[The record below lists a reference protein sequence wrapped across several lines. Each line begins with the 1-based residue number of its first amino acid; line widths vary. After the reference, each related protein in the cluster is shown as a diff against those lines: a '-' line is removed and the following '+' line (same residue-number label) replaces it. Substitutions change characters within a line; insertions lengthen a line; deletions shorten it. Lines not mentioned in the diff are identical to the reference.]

1 MSIEAFFGL
10 IALHESNVMK
20 CNRLLPII
28 SGLILQLI
36 SNSCAGQKIEVRAE
50 IIDHQ
55 GSLPFGQLVVSDTT
69 HLFIAGAIAEEGK
82 LSVTIDTPGVYR
94 FTFSAIGFVSKDT
107 VVHLQSSID
116 LGSFLLLPAP
126 SEMREVN
133 VVAQKPLFE
142 KTSEGTKMNVGQ
154 TMLSKSMNAT
164 EVITRTPGISI
175 VSGKVNVN
183 GRGEAVLIINGKETT
198 LESFKSIPAGD
209 LESVEVLTNPDARYD
224 AKGKAVVIVTLKKD
238 ARQGYSVN
246 LTNSTTL
253 SMVKGAE
260 ITRYVLH
267 APNCAINFRKDKW
280 NFTGYYG
287 NEYGLN
293 WSENVYN
300 TFIAA
305 SSGQYITNGYYQ
317 EDNFSK
323 GVHYYKA
330 GAGYTINKQS
340 EISFQYDGMHHYFEL
355 DVRQNGD
362 YTNPQNELTQLRMQ
376 NDATTT
382 LSNHS
387 LNLNYSL
394 RTDTLGSSLF
404 AAAQFNRFENKL
416 LDQITERIGTNS
428 SDQTVYNRI
437 NDGLNVI
444 QLSTIQLDYVKK
456 YRSQTW
462 EAGFK
467 YGQATNDGE
476 IHFYSKLFDQPDYT
490 ENLSIANSTTY
501 TEEIPAV
508 YINFK
513 SSHKNWKFQAG
524 LRAEY
529 TFVESKSNRYNTA
542 ILDTSYLNIFPSAR
556 INYALSSNSFVGLNY
571 SRKINR
577 PVYQDLDPFLWYLD
591 SLTSIQG
598 NPALKPEYLH
608 QMELRLGY
616 QSFVL
621 RGAYTISEQTIW
633 AITAAGYSGENSVRY
648 IKENLQHRYTTTL
661 ALDAPFEMGNYS
673 SYNSIALNA
682 YRFND
687 NRPEFKTGRIRPQFY
702 LYSFHQFVVKN
713 WFTIDGL
720 FEYYGSSS
728 DGFTKRSP
736 YYYGTIGLSKSFWKE
751 ALQVQLN
758 FNDIA
763 RTARFKGIRTI
774 NTYTNDYN
782 QRFNTH
788 YLRLTVTYNFS
799 KLKAFNYQNKSV
811 NETEFNRIKR

>member
-1 MSIEAFFGL
+1 MRYSQ
-10 IALHESNVMK
+10 
-20 CNRLLPII
+20 LLLVIT
-28 SGLILQLI
+28 GFLFQLI
-36 SNSCAGQKIEVRAE
+36 SISSSGQKLEVRAE
-50 IIDHQ
+50 IINHQ
-55 GSLPFGQLVVSDTT
+55 SSISDGQLIVSDTS
-69 HLFIAGAIAEEGK
+69 HLFIAGAIAEQGRI
-82 LSVTIDTPGVYR
+82 SVVIDTPGVYR

-107 VVHLQSSID
+107 MVHVQTSID
-116 LGSFLLLPAP
+116 LGSVVLLPTLN
-126 SEMREVN
+126 EMQEVN

-154 TMLSKSMNAT
+154 TMLSRSMNAT

-209 LESVEVLTNPDARYD
+209 IESVEVLTNPDARYD
-224 AKGKAVVIVTLKKD
+224 AKGKAVLIVTLKKY
-238 ARQGYSVN
+238 ARQGYSLN

-253 SMVKGAE
+253 SMVKDAE
-260 ITRYVLH
+260 ITRYILH
-267 APNCAINFRKDKW
+267 APNCAVNIRKDNW

-300 TFIAA
+300 TFITAN
-305 SSGQYITNGYYQ
+305 SGQYITKGYYQ

-340 EISFQYDGMHHYFEL
+340 EISVQYDGMHHYFEL

-362 YTNPQNELTQLRMQ
+362 YKNPQNELTLLRMQ

-387 LNLNYSL
+387 FNLNYSL

-416 LDQITERIGTNS
+416 LDQITEQILTNS
-428 SDQTVYNRI
+428 TDQAVYNRI

-456 YRSQTW
+456 YRSQSW
-462 EAGFK
+462 EVGFK
-467 YGQATNDGE
+467 YGQATNEGE
-476 IHFYSKLFDQPDYT
+476 IHFYSKLFDQPDYI
-490 ENLSIANSTTY
+490 ENLSVANSTTY
-501 TEEIPAV
+501 TEEIPAA
-508 YINFK
+508 YINFRC
-513 SSHKNWKFQAG
+513 SHRKWKFQAG

-529 TFVESKSNRYNTA
+529 TIVESKSNRYNTA
-542 ILDTSYLNIFPSAR
+542 ILDTTYLNIFPSAR
-556 INYALSSNSFVGLNY
+556 INYALSSNSFLALNY

-608 QMELRLGY
+608 QLELRLGY

-648 IKENLQHRYTTTL
+648 IKENLQHRYTTTI
-661 ALDAPFEMGNYS
+661 ALDAPFEKGNYS
-673 SYNSIALNA
+673 GYNSIALNA

-687 NRPEFKTGRIRPQFY
+687 DRPEFKTGIIRPQIYF
-702 LYSFHQFVVKN
+702 YSFHQFVVKN
-713 WFTIDGL
+713 WFNIDGL

-736 YYYGTIGLSKSFWKE
+736 YFYGTIGLSKSFCKE

-763 RTARFKGIRTI
+763 HTARFKGIRTI

-782 QRFNTH
+782 QRFNSH
-788 YLRLTVTYNFS
+788 YLRLTITYNFS
-799 KLKAFNYQNKSV
+799 KLKGFNYQNKAV